1 MSTVAT
7 ANSEPLMQNDQAAA
21 NCKKGKRLV
30 LTMAGGSYAVIRM

>member
-21 NCKKGKRLV
+21 NCKKGN
-30 LTMAGGSYAVIRM
+30 GSS

>member
-21 NCKKGKRLV
+21 NCKKKGN
-30 LTMAGGSYAVIRM
+30 GSS